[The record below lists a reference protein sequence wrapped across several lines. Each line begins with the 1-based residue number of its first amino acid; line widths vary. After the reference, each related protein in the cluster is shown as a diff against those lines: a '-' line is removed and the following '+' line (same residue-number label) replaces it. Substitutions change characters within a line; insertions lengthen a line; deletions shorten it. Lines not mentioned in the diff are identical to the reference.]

1 MEDEPLKYTAGE
13 KWRKRL
19 EANERRIKELER
31 LVDVMDEK
39 IKQIQP
45 PSRGVYVVTVLPIV
59 ILIAAMLW
67 MHLGAVE

>member
-1 MEDEPLKYTAGE
+1 MESEPLNYTAGE

-19 EANERRIKELER
+19 EANERRISELER

-59 ILIAAMLW
+59 LLIAAMLW